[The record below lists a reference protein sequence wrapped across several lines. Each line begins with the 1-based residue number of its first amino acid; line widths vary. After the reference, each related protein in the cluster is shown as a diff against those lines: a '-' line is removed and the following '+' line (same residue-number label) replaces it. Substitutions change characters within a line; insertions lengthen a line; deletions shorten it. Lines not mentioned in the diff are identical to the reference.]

1 MNFTVWHHPL
11 NLAGDLFC
19 TDLTLFPR
27 RILRVNGAAFR
38 ATGMT
43 EFDRLQ
49 TAVLKDLI
57 KMVIAGAG
65 IIVLLA
71 LLLWGLVTSAE
82 AVGFGNCSISQWAT
96 AKMKTTCPTHVAIR
110 TSALRSTVPRVF

>member
-1 MNFTVWHHPL
+1 MSERVASSRAAHPY
-11 NLAGDLFC
+11 
-19 TDLTLFPR
+19 
-27 RILRVNGAAFR
+27 AA
-38 ATGMT
+38 MT
-43 EFDRLQ
+43 ELDHVQ
-49 TAVLKDLI
+49 ADVLKDLS